1 MQSAFVMLKHAG
13 FTSLLTTPWSAS
25 HSEAGVGAHSTFK
38 HKARLAFPS
47 TCRDHIKGLDC
58 VVFFCQKPGLEA
70 SVHIA
75 IRKSVALTQGI
86 EGDIEW
92 SER

>member
-1 MQSAFVMLKHAG
+1 MLKHAG
-13 FTSLLTTPWSAS
+13 LTSLLTTPRSTS
-25 HSEAGVGAHSTFK
+25 HSAAGVGAHSTFK

-58 VVFFCQKPGLEA
+58 VDLFCQKPGLEA

-75 IRKSVALTQGI
+75 IRQSVALIHGI